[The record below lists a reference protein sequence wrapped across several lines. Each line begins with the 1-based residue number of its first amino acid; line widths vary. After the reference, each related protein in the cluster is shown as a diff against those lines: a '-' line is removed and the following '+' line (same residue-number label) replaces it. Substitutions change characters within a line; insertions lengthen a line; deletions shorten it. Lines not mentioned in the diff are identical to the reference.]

1 MQVVGVGQ
9 EGMTDAPVH
18 LFRLV
23 IVSDSLAPAEAH

>member
-23 IVSDSLAPAEAH
+23 IVHDGLTAEAH